1 MDALVLGNYLLMK
14 RGQPSWP
21 EEQGRM
27 GQSADERAS
36 EAGPID
42 ERLLTDLRRVFAK
55 RFLPAI
61 AELKGAGY
69 RPLVAPCELDESGG
83 SMWRDVSASDDD
95 SSIFFFPAELIERE
109 SSASA
114 RARGIVSS
122 WRDAALAEC
131 LQPVVAALLEVE
143 AKRQRRSSSQ
153 LSEDQQVSDSIYV
166 MF

>member
-1 MDALVLGNYLLMK
+1 M
-14 RGQPSWP
+14 
-21 EEQGRM
+21 
-27 GQSADERAS
+27 
-36 EAGPID
+36 D

-69 RPLVAPCELDESGG
+69 RPLVAPCESDESGESGGSGG

-109 SSASA
+109 SSVSE

-143 AKRQRRSSSQ
+143 AKRQHRSSSQ
-153 LSEDQQVSDSIYV
+153 LSEDPQVSDSIYV